1 MDLEKIFL
9 GSVMIKPEV
18 APDVIGDLELELF
31 SQFKFSRG

>member
-18 APDVIGDLELELF
+18 APDVIGALDLELF
-31 SQFKFSRG
+31 YIRSGM